1 MSAKSAVSK
10 PESPKQVPPKQASSI
25 SAKTNDSISGQ
36 STAQSV
42 AYQVEQMILDGALAP
57 GDKIPSERQLMARLQ
72 VSRSIVREAL
82 KALQG
87 RGLIETRHGQGSFV
101 RDTLAEPENDG
112 PLMQLFFDHTRT
124 LYDLYEVR
132 ETLEGQAASLAAER
146 GTDQDLYWITKAFN
160 AMVEEEDASK
170 MAERDHAFH
179 KAIVEASH
187 NGVLMHTLSS
197 LKGLVL
203 YSVAASVTNLSHRDS
218 FKQQMDKHH
227 RQIYQAIIKRQPQKA
242 QKAAMAHVRHV
253 RDSLKAIERQGE
265 VIIRAELSQ

>member
-1 MSAKSAVSK
+1 VSAKSAVSK

-160 AMVEEEDASK
+160 VMVEEEDASK